1 MTNEAKSANSAKIG
15 KIFKSA
21 RQELNLTPL
30 KAAEESMM
38 NIKYLKAIESGDYS
52 VFPSEGFAKAY
63 FIKYQNFLS
72 IECDFPSI
80 YNSKN
85 RENEI
90 IEKSVL
96 QTNPKLVPIF
106 RITVI
111 GVLLL
116 TFLSIFISNFWN
128 NNAETT
134 INDPLEIEEIYPIKE
149 VEVIGLPDIDIENIN
164 KPDEVNEEKLV
175 EKILNNLVLDFFDE
189 CWIEIYSND
198 NLIINQ
204 LFQANDRF
212 EIEIEKPFKIVVGN
226 ADALYGSYNDIS
238 IDFNA
243 NANRL
248 NVSSISFDDE

>member
-21 RQELNLTPL
+21 RQELNLTPI

-96 QTNPKLVPIF
+96 KNNPKLVPIF

-116 TFLSIFISNFWN
+116 TFLSILISNFGN
-128 NNAETT
+128 NNTDTT
-134 INDPLEIEEIYPIKE
+134 INL
-149 VEVIGLPDIDIENIN
+149 
-164 KPDEVNEEKLV
+164 
-175 EKILNNLVLDFFDE
+175 
-189 CWIEIYSND
+189 S
-198 NLIINQ
+198 LIHI
-204 LFQANDRF
+204 
-212 EIEIEKPFKIVVGN
+212 
-226 ADALYGSYNDIS
+226 
-238 IDFNA
+238 
-243 NANRL
+243 
-248 NVSSISFDDE
+248 

>member
-96 QTNPKLVPIF
+96 QT
-106 RITVI
+106 
-111 GVLLL
+111 
-116 TFLSIFISNFWN
+116 LS
-128 NNAETT
+128 
-134 INDPLEIEEIYPIKE
+134 
-149 VEVIGLPDIDIENIN
+149 
-164 KPDEVNEEKLV
+164 
-175 EKILNNLVLDFFDE
+175 
-189 CWIEIYSND
+189 
-198 NLIINQ
+198 LIHI
-204 LFQANDRF
+204 
-212 EIEIEKPFKIVVGN
+212 
-226 ADALYGSYNDIS
+226 
-238 IDFNA
+238 
-243 NANRL
+243 
-248 NVSSISFDDE
+248 